1 MTLKEEKEKEKL
13 SRELLGKLFFDLA
26 KNTFTTLVI
35 GAIAIY
41 FTAKGN
47 LFDMILVSII
57 GLSLFFCFIE
67 IGKKVIKNKR
77 V

>member
-1 MTLKEEKEKEKL
+1 MTLKEDKEKEKM

-41 FTAKGN
+41 FTAKGE
-47 LFDMILVSII
+47 LDDMLLVSII
-57 GLSLFFCFIE
+57 GLSLFFCFLI
-67 IGKKVIKNKR
+67 IGKKIIKNK
-77 V
+77 